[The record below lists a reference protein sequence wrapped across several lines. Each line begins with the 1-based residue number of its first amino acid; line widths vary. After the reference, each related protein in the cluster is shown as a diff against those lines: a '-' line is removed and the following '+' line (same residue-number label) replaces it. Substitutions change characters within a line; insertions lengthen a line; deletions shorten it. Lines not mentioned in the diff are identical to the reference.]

1 MWFYK
6 FLLPYII
13 EHMTSHGFKR
23 RLVESVNKN
32 LDIPM
37 IDENTE
43 KQVFDALYD
52 TILNV
57 LKNL

>member
-1 MWFYK
+1 
-6 FLLPYII
+6 
-13 EHMTSHGFKR
+13 MTSHGFKR